1 MIFQAKLEY
10 DKTLNST
17 PVNSKARIG
26 PEGIKVAPRS
36 AFKRELLSNHLLR
49 DRFGLLKD
57 QLTDFPGFMLGIKD
71 PSMKSNGLRNPFD
84 IPRHS
89 LLDQLVRMRANFLQ
103 VSREDPQILVNRAQ
117 VGDLLCHLAKYN
129 SHSIFRL
136 QSWARTRYKQVLCI
150 EEVVL
155 STSCVTCVV
164 RYLVLY

>member
-57 QLTDFPGFMLGIKD
+57 QLTDFPGFMLGIKVCM
-71 PSMKSNGLRNPFD
+71 PIKIRNG
-84 IPRHS
+84 HVAS
-89 LLDQLVRMRANFLQ
+89 
-103 VSREDPQILVNRAQ
+103 
-117 VGDLLCHLAKYN
+117 C
-129 SHSIFRL
+129 
-136 QSWARTRYKQVLCI
+136 YKK
-150 EEVVL
+150 
-155 STSCVTCVV
+155 
-164 RYLVLY
+164 

>member
-103 VSREDPQILVNRAQ
+103 VSRDPQILVSRAR
-117 VGDLLCHLAKYN
+117 VGDLLCHLAKYD
-129 SHSIFRL
+129 SHSIFL
-136 QSWARTRYKQVLCI
+136 GFSLGQEHGTNKFCVLRKLSLALL
-150 EEVVL
+150 VL
-155 STSCVTCVV
+155 SVTLSCT
-164 RYLVLY
+164 